1 MGMDD
6 QTIVKDLERALRLD
20 WLSVSEKYPNDD
32 GCLRRMAE
40 WPLADSMTFKT
51 VKMKSSVI
59 AEAFG
64 GRFCNDVRIV
74 DNDVKFVIAY
84 DDYVDPPNPCNV
96 RREDPL

>member
-1 MGMDD
+1 MDNND
-6 QTIVKDLERALRLD
+6 QSLVKNLEKALRLD

-32 GCLRRMAE
+32 GCLRRMTE
-40 WPLADSMTFKT
+40 WHLSDSMTFKK
-51 VKMKSSVI
+51 VKMNCSVI

-74 DNDVKFVIAY
+74 DNDVRFVIAY

-96 RREDPL
+96 RREDPV